1 MKKLNVLILDDEKR
15 VRDEISE
22 YLTKLDLV
30 TLVAEKPSEAFDI
43 LDRSEVDIMVLDIK
57 LPEMNGL
64 EVLNLVKQKHPGIEV
79 IMISGHGDMQSVIEA
94 LRNNATDYFQKPFR
108 LSDLHAAIHRT
119 ERFIRLNNQ
128 LQAYSR
134 SVSVLTDK
142 LYESIGTPLIG
153 QSDEVKKLISLMEK
167 VAQTDHTS
175 VLITGES
182 GTGKE
187 LVAHGIHL
195 MSSRSSQMFHS
206 VNCSAIT
213 DTLFESEF
221 FGHKKGAFTGAM
233 EERQGWF
240 EIAEKGT
247 IFLDEISDMPMTQQA
262 KLLRVLEQRQL
273 SKVGSHQTIDVDVR
287 VIAASNQ
294 ELERMAASKQFRPDL
309 YHRLSTFTIHIPPL
323 RERKDD
329 IPLLL
334 EHFTLDFSKKMK
346 KKINKID
353 KVVTETLLGYDFPGN
368 VRELRNMV
376 ERAVILCDGNTLLP
390 IHFNQLSVISKNKA
404 CMREDPWQIDQEEC
418 YDLTTLEMNL
428 IEKAMEKAAQ
438 NKVKAAELL
447 NISWQALNRRMRKYG
462 LE

>member
-1 MKKLNVLILDDEKR
+1 MKKLHVLILDDEKR

-22 YLTKLDLV
+22 YLTRLDMV
-30 TLVAEKPSEAFDI
+30 SLVAEKPSEAFDI

-57 LPEMNGL
+57 LPEMDGL

-134 SVSVLTDK
+134 SVNVLTDK
-142 LYESIGTPLIG
+142 LYESIGTSLVG
-153 QSDEVKKLISLMEK
+153 QSDAVKNLISLMEK
-167 VAQTDHTS
+167 VAKTDHTS

-195 MSSRSSQMFHS
+195 MSRRNTHMFHS

-213 DTLFESEF
+213 DSLFESEF
-221 FGHKKGAFTGAM
+221 FGHKKGAFTGAVD
-233 EERQGWF
+233 ERQGWF
-240 EIAEKGT
+240 EIAQKGT
-247 IFLDEISDMPMTQQA
+247 LFLDEISDMPMTQQA

-294 ELERMAASKQFRPDL
+294 ELERMAAKRQFRPDL

-334 EHFTLDFSKKMK
+334 EHFAFDFSKKMK
-346 KKINKID
+346 KKITKISK
-353 KVVTETLLGYDFPGN
+353 KVSDALLDYQFPGN

-376 ERAVILCDGNTLLP
+376 ERAVILCEGNTLLP
-390 IHFNQLSVISKNKA
+390 AHFNQLSVLSGNEGSN
-404 CMREDPWQIDQEEC
+404 CENPWQMDEGEC
-418 YDLTTLEMNL
+418 YDLTKLEMDL
-428 IEKAMEKAAQ
+428 IEKAMEKADQ
-438 NKVKAAELL
+438 NKLKAAELL

-462 LE
+462 ME